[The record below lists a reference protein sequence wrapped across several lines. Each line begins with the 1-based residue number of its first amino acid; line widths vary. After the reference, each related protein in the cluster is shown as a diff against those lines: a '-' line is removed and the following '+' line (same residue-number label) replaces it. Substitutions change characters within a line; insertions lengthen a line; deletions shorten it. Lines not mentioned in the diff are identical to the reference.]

1 MILKEKSKNFYFYR
15 TYWNEDNHGNY
26 VPIKYTI
33 GYRYDYQ
40 KQTFLITMAKC
51 NPKDTFVKKK
61 GRELIDKRLNG
72 EIPGDIFKMSKC
84 GMIRDIISYLEKFA
98 SYKVFSKD
106 FLNPDDFDFGV
117 ISRSLFHDVIE
128 YLILGIY
135 TEKYED

>member
-26 VPIKYTI
+26 VPIRYTM

-61 GRELIDKRLNG
+61 GRELIDKRLNEEG
-72 EIPGDIFKMSKC
+72 SGIVLRLSKC
-84 GMIRDIISYLEKFA
+84 GMIREIIHYMEKFY
-98 SYKVFSKD
+98 SYTVFSKD
-106 FLNPDDFDFGV
+106 FLNPDNFDFNV
-117 ISRSLFHDVIE
+117 ISRSFFHNVVE
-128 YLILGIY
+128 YLMLGLKN
-135 TEKYED
+135 EEE